1 MESENKE
8 ASITFKLLQ
17 DEKEELVRQAK
28 TKDISLSHHVRQL
41 LTSNLTK
48 SEDLIEETEVEV
60 VSSDESVHYQL
71 QNQDRALA
79 KLTETSVQQAQ
90 QMAEWRQLMA
100 AQTELMGKL
109 VDRLD
114 EKEEKKVG
122 FWARLIGQR
131 A

>member
-1 MESENKE
+1 MENENKE

-28 TKDISLSHHVRQL
+28 TKDTSLSHHVRQL

-48 SEDLIEETEVEV
+48 SDDLIEEAEVEV

-109 VDRLD
+109 VDRLG

>member
-1 MESENKE
+1 MENENKE

-17 DEKEELVRQAK
+17 NEKEELVRQAK
-28 TKDISLSHHVRQL
+28 TKDTSLSHHVRQL

-48 SEDLIEETEVEV
+48 SDDLIEEAEVEV

-109 VDRLD
+109 VDRLG

>member
-28 TKDISLSHHVRQL
+28 TKDISLSHYVRQL

-109 VDRLD
+109 VDRLG

>member
-48 SEDLIEETEVEV
+48 SNDLIEETEVEV

>member
-48 SEDLIEETEVEV
+48 SNDLIEETEVEV

-109 VDRLD
+109 VDRLG

>member
-1 MESENKE
+1 MENENKE

-41 LTSNLTK
+41 LTGSPTK
-48 SEDLIEETEVEV
+48 SDNLIEEAEVEV

-109 VDRLD
+109 VDQLG
-114 EKEEKKVG
+114 EKEEKKGG

>member
-28 TKDISLSHHVRQL
+28 AKGISLSHHVRQL

-109 VDRLD
+109 VDRLG
-114 EKEEKKVG
+114 EKEKKKVG

>member
-109 VDRLD
+109 VDRLG

-122 FWARLIGQR
+122 FWGRLVGQR

>member
-1 MESENKE
+1 M
-8 ASITFKLLQ
+8 
-17 DEKEELVRQAK
+17 
-28 TKDISLSHHVRQL
+28 
-41 LTSNLTK
+41 
-48 SEDLIEETEVEV
+48 

-71 QNQDRALA
+71 QNQDRALV

-100 AQTELMGKL
+100 VQTELMGKL
-109 VDRLD
+109 VDQLG

>member
-17 DEKEELVRQAK
+17 DEKEELVGQAK
-28 TKDISLSHHVRQL
+28 TKDISLSYHVRQL

-109 VDRLD
+109 VDRLG

>member
-1 MESENKE
+1 LESENKE

-28 TKDISLSHHVRQL
+28 TQDISLSHHVRQL

-90 QMAEWRQLMA
+90 QMAEWRQLIA

-109 VDRLD
+109 VDRLG

>member
-1 MESENKE
+1 LENENKE

-28 TKDISLSHHVRQL
+28 TKDTSLSHHVRQL

-48 SEDLIEETEVEV
+48 SDDLIEEAEVEV

-109 VDRLD
+109 VDRLG

>member
-17 DEKEELVRQAK
+17 DEKEELVGQAK
-28 TKDISLSHHVRQL
+28 TKDISLSYYVRQL

-90 QMAEWRQLMA
+90 QMAEWRQLIA

-109 VDRLD
+109 VDRLG

>member
-1 MESENKE
+1 MENENKE

-28 TKDISLSHHVRQL
+28 TKDTSLSHHVRQL
-41 LTSNLTK
+41 LTSKLTK
-48 SEDLIEETEVEV
+48 SDDLIEEAEVEV

-109 VDRLD
+109 VDRLG
-114 EKEEKKVG
+114 EKEEKRIG

>member
-28 TKDISLSHHVRQL
+28 TQDISLSHHVRQL

-90 QMAEWRQLMA
+90 QMAEWRQLIA

-109 VDRLD
+109 VDRLG

>member
-17 DEKEELVRQAK
+17 DEKEELVGQAK

-48 SEDLIEETEVEV
+48 SEDLFEETEVEV

-109 VDRLD
+109 VDRLG

>member
-17 DEKEELVRQAK
+17 DKKEELVRQAK

>member
-1 MESENKE
+1 MENENKE

-28 TKDISLSHHVRQL
+28 TKDTSLSHHVRQL

-48 SEDLIEETEVEV
+48 SDDLIEEAEVEV

-90 QMAEWRQLMA
+90 QMAEWRQLIA

-109 VDRLD
+109 VDRLG

>member
-1 MESENKE
+1 LENENKE

-28 TKDISLSHHVRQL
+28 TKDTSLSHHVRQL

-48 SEDLIEETEVEV
+48 SDDLIEEAEVEV

-90 QMAEWRQLMA
+90 QMAEWRQLIA

-109 VDRLD
+109 VDRLG